1 MLFNS
6 YYFLFCFFPLVFI
19 GYYLLMKLKFFETGK
34 ILMVASSIYFYG
46 FFKPDYVPIFIISI
60 LVNYFL
66 CRMIQ
71 TINPTRWKKL
81 LTAFGCLLNLGVLGY
96 FKYTGFLFENLNI
109 LLNLQFAIPNIVLPL
124 GISFYTFQ
132 QLSFLIDCYRGDRTA
147 YSLTDY
153 ALFVT
158 FFPQL
163 IAGPIVLPSEM
174 LPQFAD
180 PMRKKINWD
189 NMNQGLFIF
198 SCGLAKKCFIA
209 DSLAFIVTQ
218 GFDTVTRLTVA
229 EAWIVSLA
237 FTFQLYFDFS
247 GYCDMASGIAKI
259 FNIDLPLNFNSPYQA
274 TDFQNFWRRWHMT
287 LGRFMMNYLYI
298 PLGGNRKG
306 TARTFLN
313 LFVVF
318 LFSGLWHG
326 AGWLFLIWGG
336 LHGGGI
342 LIHRLWRKAMDKWC
356 SGWKIPKIPAILFT
370 FFFVNI
376 FWIFFRATTLDRA
389 WNIVKS
395 MFDFTYILGT
405 TKAFRRILTNF
416 DIPKNLLFG
425 ILIGAAAIAFL
436 LPNSAKWQEIF
447 KKHYRWR
454 ILATG
459 VFLFIGIS
467 CLSRKS
473 PFLYFNF

>member
-71 TINPTRWKKL
+71 TVNPTRWKKL

-237 FTFQLYFDFS
+237 FTFQLYFDFA

-306 TARTFLN
+306 ALRTIFN
-313 LFVVF
+313 LAVVW
-318 LFSGLWHG
+318 LFTGLWHG
-326 AGWLFLIWGG
+326 VGGNYLLWAGILFFFIVNERLWLGKLLKKTRVLCHIYTVFAILISWVPFAIGG
-336 LHGGGI
+336 WNDMLTFIARLFGQGGGE
-342 LIHRLWRKAMDKWC
+342 LIAAD
-356 SGWKIPKIPAILFT
+356 
-370 FFFVNI
+370 
-376 FWIFFRATTLDRA
+376 FWNWGRDYWLLLLA
-389 WNIVKS
+389 
-395 MFDFTYILGT
+395 GT
-405 TKAFRRILTNF
+405 
-416 DIPKNLLFG
+416 
-425 ILIGAAAIAFL
+425 
-436 LPNSAKWQEIF
+436 
-447 KKHYRWR
+447 
-454 ILATG
+454 ILATPLPEKLWERIKQRPLADG
-459 VFLFIGIS
+459 ICFVLFWIVVFYIATS
-467 CLSRKS
+467 AQD
-473 PFLYFNF
+473 PFLYFAF